1 MINYQNNKPF
11 VEGVAIE
18 DIASS
23 HATPMYVYSQ
33 KKIEEQYNKLKNALN
48 AEIFYAVKANSNQ
61 AIIKLMSTLGAGA
74 DVVSVGELERAITA
88 GINPKKIIFEG
99 IGKSKEDT
107 SLAINNNIR
116 LINVE
121 SIDEIQRINNVA
133 QEHNKCVDIGIRLN
147 PNIDGQTI
155 DKISTGKKTDKFG
168 IDTDKLQDLFQ
179 SLENAKNIIE
189 DKTKENVAKIVEPKK
204 NLDKENLTSEN
215 IFYLIGDSYFI
226 EGVKY
231 TPKEDYSYS
240 EVGLATFYDKELHNQ
255 KTLNNDL
262 NKVTELLGRHKTL
275 PLPSIVKITN
285 LENGLSLT
293 IKVIDRHDDNAS
305 VIQVSRKVAQ
315 LLRFYKNKIA
325 RVKVE
330 ILSDPSKQWK
340 NVTMSIND
348 EDFNSVNWL

>member
-1 MINYQNNKPF
+1 MKLIISLFFIFLFSCDNISNNK
-11 VEGVAIE
+11 VVN
-18 DIASS
+18 
-23 HATPMYVYSQ
+23 
-33 KKIEEQYNKLKNALN
+33 KI
-48 AEIFYAVKANSNQ
+48 
-61 AIIKLMSTLGAGA
+61 
-74 DVVSVGELERAITA
+74 
-88 GINPKKIIFEG
+88 
-99 IGKSKEDT
+99 
-107 SLAINNNIR
+107 
-116 LINVE
+116 
-121 SIDEIQRINNVA
+121 
-133 QEHNKCVDIGIRLN
+133 
-147 PNIDGQTI
+147 
-155 DKISTGKKTDKFG
+155 
-168 IDTDKLQDLFQ
+168 
-179 SLENAKNIIE
+179 ENAKNIIE
-189 DKTKENVAKIVEPKK
+189 DKTKENVAKLVEPKK
-204 NLDKENLTSEN
+204 NLDKENSTTEN
-215 IFYLIGDSYFI
+215 IFYLIGDPYFI

-315 LLRFYKNKIA
+315 LLRFYKNRIA

-348 EDFNSVNWL
+348 EDFNSTVESAPTEIVSISNIDDDNEESSVQEDIQQPIELGFEKVENLELFLHINNFKNYEDIQKIVNEIQLKEKFTSENMGDFYKLIIGPIENEVANKLVSTFILKGYKENEIILE

>member
-1 MINYQNNKPF
+1 MKLIISLFFIFLFSCDNISNNK
-11 VEGVAIE
+11 VVN
-18 DIASS
+18 
-23 HATPMYVYSQ
+23 
-33 KKIEEQYNKLKNALN
+33 KI
-48 AEIFYAVKANSNQ
+48 
-61 AIIKLMSTLGAGA
+61 
-74 DVVSVGELERAITA
+74 
-88 GINPKKIIFEG
+88 
-99 IGKSKEDT
+99 
-107 SLAINNNIR
+107 
-116 LINVE
+116 
-121 SIDEIQRINNVA
+121 
-133 QEHNKCVDIGIRLN
+133 
-147 PNIDGQTI
+147 
-155 DKISTGKKTDKFG
+155 
-168 IDTDKLQDLFQ
+168 
-179 SLENAKNIIE
+179 ENAKNIIE
-189 DKTKENVAKIVEPKK
+189 DKTKENVAKLVEPKK
-204 NLDKENLTSEN
+204 NLDKENSTSEN
-215 IFYLIGDSYFI
+215 IFYLVGDPYFI

-315 LLRFYKNKIA
+315 LLRFYKNRIA

-348 EDFNSVNWL
+348 EDFNSTVESAPTEIVSISNIDDDNEESSVQEDIEQPIELGFEKVENLELFLHINNFKNYEDIQKIVNEIQLKEKFTSENMGDFYKLIIGPIENEVANKLVSTFILKGYKENEIILE

>member
-1 MINYQNNKPF
+1 MKLIISLFFIFLFSCDNISNNK
-11 VEGVAIE
+11 VAN
-18 DIASS
+18 
-23 HATPMYVYSQ
+23 
-33 KKIEEQYNKLKNALN
+33 KI
-48 AEIFYAVKANSNQ
+48 
-61 AIIKLMSTLGAGA
+61 
-74 DVVSVGELERAITA
+74 
-88 GINPKKIIFEG
+88 
-99 IGKSKEDT
+99 
-107 SLAINNNIR
+107 
-116 LINVE
+116 
-121 SIDEIQRINNVA
+121 
-133 QEHNKCVDIGIRLN
+133 
-147 PNIDGQTI
+147 
-155 DKISTGKKTDKFG
+155 
-168 IDTDKLQDLFQ
+168 
-179 SLENAKNIIE
+179 ENAKNIIE
-189 DKTKENVAKIVEPKK
+189 DKTKENVAKLVEPKK

-215 IFYLIGDSYFI
+215 IFYLVGDPYFI

-348 EDFNSVNWL
+348 EDFNSTVESAPTEIVSISNIDDDNEESSAQEDVEQPIELGFEKVENLELFLHINNFKNYEDIQKIVNEIQLKEKFTSENMGDFYKLIIGPIENEVANKLVSTFILKGYKENEIILE

>member
-1 MINYQNNKPF
+1 MKLIISLFFIFLFSCDNISNNK
-11 VEGVAIE
+11 VVN
-18 DIASS
+18 
-23 HATPMYVYSQ
+23 
-33 KKIEEQYNKLKNALN
+33 KI
-48 AEIFYAVKANSNQ
+48 
-61 AIIKLMSTLGAGA
+61 
-74 DVVSVGELERAITA
+74 
-88 GINPKKIIFEG
+88 
-99 IGKSKEDT
+99 
-107 SLAINNNIR
+107 
-116 LINVE
+116 
-121 SIDEIQRINNVA
+121 
-133 QEHNKCVDIGIRLN
+133 
-147 PNIDGQTI
+147 
-155 DKISTGKKTDKFG
+155 
-168 IDTDKLQDLFQ
+168 
-179 SLENAKNIIE
+179 ENAKNIIE
-189 DKTKENVAKIVEPKK
+189 DKTKENVAKLVEPKK
-204 NLDKENLTSEN
+204 NLDKENSTSEN
-215 IFYLIGDSYFI
+215 IFYLIGDPYFI

-293 IKVIDRHDDNAS
+293 IKVVDRHDDNAS

-315 LLRFYKNKIA
+315 LLRFYKNRIA

-348 EDFNSVNWL
+348 EDFNSTVESAPTEIVSISNIDDDIEESSVQEDMEQPIELGFEKVENLELFLHINNFKNYEDIQKIVNEIQLKEKFTSENMGDFYKLIIGPIENEVANKLVSTFILKGYKENEIILE

>member
-1 MINYQNNKPF
+1 MKLIISLFFIFLFSCDNISNNK
-11 VEGVAIE
+11 VVN
-18 DIASS
+18 
-23 HATPMYVYSQ
+23 
-33 KKIEEQYNKLKNALN
+33 KI
-48 AEIFYAVKANSNQ
+48 
-61 AIIKLMSTLGAGA
+61 
-74 DVVSVGELERAITA
+74 
-88 GINPKKIIFEG
+88 
-99 IGKSKEDT
+99 
-107 SLAINNNIR
+107 
-116 LINVE
+116 
-121 SIDEIQRINNVA
+121 
-133 QEHNKCVDIGIRLN
+133 
-147 PNIDGQTI
+147 
-155 DKISTGKKTDKFG
+155 
-168 IDTDKLQDLFQ
+168 
-179 SLENAKNIIE
+179 ENAKNIIE
-189 DKTKENVAKIVEPKK
+189 DKTKENVAKLVEPKK
-204 NLDKENLTSEN
+204 NLDKGNSTSEN
-215 IFYLIGDSYFI
+215 IFYLVGDPYFI

-348 EDFNSVNWL
+348 EDFNSTVESAPTEIVSISNIDDDNEESSAQEDVEQPIELGFEKVENLELFLHINNFKNYEDIQKIVNEIQLKEKFTSENMGDFYKLIIGPIENEVANKLVSTFILKGYKENEIILE

>member
-1 MINYQNNKPF
+1 MKLIISLFFIFLFSCDNISNNK
-11 VEGVAIE
+11 VVN
-18 DIASS
+18 
-23 HATPMYVYSQ
+23 
-33 KKIEEQYNKLKNALN
+33 KI
-48 AEIFYAVKANSNQ
+48 
-61 AIIKLMSTLGAGA
+61 
-74 DVVSVGELERAITA
+74 
-88 GINPKKIIFEG
+88 
-99 IGKSKEDT
+99 
-107 SLAINNNIR
+107 
-116 LINVE
+116 
-121 SIDEIQRINNVA
+121 
-133 QEHNKCVDIGIRLN
+133 
-147 PNIDGQTI
+147 
-155 DKISTGKKTDKFG
+155 
-168 IDTDKLQDLFQ
+168 
-179 SLENAKNIIE
+179 ENAKNIIE
-189 DKTKENVAKIVEPKK
+189 DKTKENVAKFVEPKK
-204 NLDKENLTSEN
+204 NLDKEKSTSEN
-215 IFYLIGDSYFI
+215 IFYLIGDPYFI

-315 LLRFYKNKIA
+315 LLRFYKNRMA

-348 EDFNSVNWL
+348 EDFNSTVESAPTEIVSISNIDDDNEESSLQEDIEQPIELGFEKVENLELFLHINNFKNYEDIQKIVNEIQLKEKFTSENMGDFYKLIIGPIENEVANKLVSTFILKGYKENEIILE

>member
-1 MINYQNNKPF
+1 MKLIISLFFIFLFSCDNISNNK
-11 VEGVAIE
+11 VVN
-18 DIASS
+18 
-23 HATPMYVYSQ
+23 
-33 KKIEEQYNKLKNALN
+33 KI
-48 AEIFYAVKANSNQ
+48 
-61 AIIKLMSTLGAGA
+61 
-74 DVVSVGELERAITA
+74 
-88 GINPKKIIFEG
+88 
-99 IGKSKEDT
+99 
-107 SLAINNNIR
+107 
-116 LINVE
+116 
-121 SIDEIQRINNVA
+121 
-133 QEHNKCVDIGIRLN
+133 
-147 PNIDGQTI
+147 
-155 DKISTGKKTDKFG
+155 
-168 IDTDKLQDLFQ
+168 
-179 SLENAKNIIE
+179 ENAKNIIE
-189 DKTKENVAKIVEPKK
+189 DKTKENVAKLVEPKK
-204 NLDKENLTSEN
+204 NLDKENSTIEK
-215 IFYLIGDSYFI
+215 IFYLIGDPYFI

-348 EDFNSVNWL
+348 EDFNSTVESAPTEIVSISNIDDDNEESSVQEDIEQPIELGFEKVENLELFLHINNFKNYEDIQKIVNEIQLKEKFTSENMGDFYKLIIGPIENEVANKLVSTFILKGYKENEIILE

>member
-1 MINYQNNKPF
+1 MKLIISLFFIFLFSCDNISNNK
-11 VEGVAIE
+11 V
-18 DIASS
+18 
-23 HATPMYVYSQ
+23 TN
-33 KKIEEQYNKLKNALN
+33 KI
-48 AEIFYAVKANSNQ
+48 
-61 AIIKLMSTLGAGA
+61 
-74 DVVSVGELERAITA
+74 
-88 GINPKKIIFEG
+88 
-99 IGKSKEDT
+99 
-107 SLAINNNIR
+107 
-116 LINVE
+116 
-121 SIDEIQRINNVA
+121 
-133 QEHNKCVDIGIRLN
+133 
-147 PNIDGQTI
+147 
-155 DKISTGKKTDKFG
+155 
-168 IDTDKLQDLFQ
+168 
-179 SLENAKNIIE
+179 ENAKNIIE
-189 DKTKENVAKIVEPKK
+189 DKTKENVAKLVEPKK
-204 NLDKENLTSEN
+204 NLDKENSTSEN
-215 IFYLIGDSYFI
+215 IFYLIGDPYFI

-348 EDFNSVNWL
+348 EDFNSTVESAPTEIVSISNIDDDNEESSLKEDIEQPIELGFEKVENLELFLHINNFKNYEEIQKIVNEIQLTEKFTSENMGDFYKLIIGPIENEAANKLVSTFILKGYKENEIILE

>member
-1 MINYQNNKPF
+1 MKLIISLFFIFLFSCDNISNNK
-11 VEGVAIE
+11 VVN
-18 DIASS
+18 
-23 HATPMYVYSQ
+23 
-33 KKIEEQYNKLKNALN
+33 KI
-48 AEIFYAVKANSNQ
+48 
-61 AIIKLMSTLGAGA
+61 
-74 DVVSVGELERAITA
+74 
-88 GINPKKIIFEG
+88 
-99 IGKSKEDT
+99 
-107 SLAINNNIR
+107 
-116 LINVE
+116 
-121 SIDEIQRINNVA
+121 
-133 QEHNKCVDIGIRLN
+133 
-147 PNIDGQTI
+147 
-155 DKISTGKKTDKFG
+155 
-168 IDTDKLQDLFQ
+168 
-179 SLENAKNIIE
+179 ENAKNIIE
-189 DKTKENVAKIVEPKK
+189 DKTKENVAKLVEPKK
-204 NLDKENLTSEN
+204 KLDKENSTSEN
-215 IFYLIGDSYFI
+215 IFYLIGDPYFI

-315 LLRFYKNKIA
+315 LLRFYKNRMA

-330 ILSDPSKQWK
+330 ILSDPSKQKK

-348 EDFNSVNWL
+348 EDFNSTVESAPTEIVSISNIDDDNEESSLQEDIEQPIELGFEKVENLELFLHINNFKNYEDIQKIVNEIQLKEKFTSENMGDFYKLIIGPIENEVANKLVSTFILKGYKENEIILE

>member
-1 MINYQNNKPF
+1 MKLIISLFFIFLFSCDNISNNK
-11 VEGVAIE
+11 VVN
-18 DIASS
+18 
-23 HATPMYVYSQ
+23 
-33 KKIEEQYNKLKNALN
+33 KI
-48 AEIFYAVKANSNQ
+48 
-61 AIIKLMSTLGAGA
+61 
-74 DVVSVGELERAITA
+74 
-88 GINPKKIIFEG
+88 
-99 IGKSKEDT
+99 
-107 SLAINNNIR
+107 
-116 LINVE
+116 
-121 SIDEIQRINNVA
+121 
-133 QEHNKCVDIGIRLN
+133 
-147 PNIDGQTI
+147 
-155 DKISTGKKTDKFG
+155 
-168 IDTDKLQDLFQ
+168 
-179 SLENAKNIIE
+179 ENAKNIIE
-189 DKTKENVAKIVEPKK
+189 DKTKENVAKFVEPKK
-204 NLDKENLTSEN
+204 NLDKEKSTSEN
-215 IFYLIGDSYFI
+215 IFYLIGDPYFI

-348 EDFNSVNWL
+348 EDFNSTVESAPTEIVSISNIDDDNEETSLQEDFEQPIELGFEKVENLELFLHINNFKNYEDIQKIVNEIQLKEKFTSENMGDFYKLIIGPIENEVANKLVSTFILKGYKENEIILE

>member
-1 MINYQNNKPF
+1 MKLIISLFFIFLFSCDNISNNK
-11 VEGVAIE
+11 VV
-18 DIASS
+18 
-23 HATPMYVYSQ
+23 
-33 KKIEEQYNKLKNALN
+33 NK
-48 AEIFYAVKANSNQ
+48 
-61 AIIKLMSTLGAGA
+61 
-74 DVVSVGELERAITA
+74 
-88 GINPKKIIFEG
+88 
-99 IGKSKEDT
+99 
-107 SLAINNNIR
+107 
-116 LINVE
+116 
-121 SIDEIQRINNVA
+121 
-133 QEHNKCVDIGIRLN
+133 
-147 PNIDGQTI
+147 
-155 DKISTGKKTDKFG
+155 
-168 IDTDKLQDLFQ
+168 
-179 SLENAKNIIE
+179 LENAKNIIE

-204 NLDKENLTSEN
+204 NLDKENSTSEN
-215 IFYLIGDSYFI
+215 IFYLIGDPYFI

-315 LLRFYKNKIA
+315 LLRFYKNRIA

-348 EDFNSVNWL
+348 EDFNSTVESAPTEIVSISNIDDDNEESSLQEDIEQPIELGFEKVENLELFLHINNFKNYEDIQKIVNEIQLKEKFTSENMGDFYKLIIGPIENEVANKLVSTFILKGYKENEIILE

>member
-1 MINYQNNKPF
+1 MKLIISLFFIFLFSCDNISNSKVVNK
-11 VEGVAIE
+11 I
-18 DIASS
+18 
-23 HATPMYVYSQ
+23 
-33 KKIEEQYNKLKNALN
+33 
-48 AEIFYAVKANSNQ
+48 
-61 AIIKLMSTLGAGA
+61 
-74 DVVSVGELERAITA
+74 
-88 GINPKKIIFEG
+88 
-99 IGKSKEDT
+99 
-107 SLAINNNIR
+107 
-116 LINVE
+116 
-121 SIDEIQRINNVA
+121 
-133 QEHNKCVDIGIRLN
+133 
-147 PNIDGQTI
+147 
-155 DKISTGKKTDKFG
+155 
-168 IDTDKLQDLFQ
+168 
-179 SLENAKNIIE
+179 ENAKNIIE
-189 DKTKENVAKIVEPKK
+189 DKTKENVAKLVEPKK
-204 NLDKENLTSEN
+204 NLDKENSTSEN
-215 IFYLIGDSYFI
+215 IFYLIGDPYFI

-315 LLRFYKNKIA
+315 LLRFYKNRMA

-348 EDFNSVNWL
+348 EDFNSTVESAPTEIVSISNIDDDNEESSVQEEIEQPIELGFEKVENLELFLHINNFKNYEDIQKIVNEIQLKEKFTSENMGDFYKLIIGPIENEVANKLVSTFILKGYKENEIILE